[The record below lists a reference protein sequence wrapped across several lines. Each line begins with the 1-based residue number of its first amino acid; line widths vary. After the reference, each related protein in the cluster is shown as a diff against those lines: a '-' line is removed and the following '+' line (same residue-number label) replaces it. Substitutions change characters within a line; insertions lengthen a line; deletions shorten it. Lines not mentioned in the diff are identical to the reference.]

1 MLFWSS
7 LCSPPLLPFGM
18 LFYGNLCILH
28 YSLIC
33 TCRHTV
39 GVCSKILRVQDMIT
53 NGIGII
59 SHPTADDSN
68 KLRATCNMI
77 NCSCSIVTAMLNGSE
92 TTSPSLC
99 LFLLSLSLSPL
110 SLSLHCFTFMGTVS
124 TSGAA
129 YHALYCRSVHET
141 SVARS
146 FCSSIWG
153 PGIEWFWFA
162 LEVLSSNFVVVV
174 ALSTARTSLCW
185 PRSFSLDFFRGR
197 HLVLDCLPLAASGR
211 RSACRSWACH
221 FCFRHCLGNEEP
233 GVTQISLQLEGLSI
247 SITRIRLVPDVG
259 TLGPEPLPSESGKG
273 ALLRAALPPC
283 LLRPLV
289 RAHHPVFLRSL
300 QVTDLLPS
308 TKSKLLFLHC
318 LLPGFKLQSPSAL
331 LARLDK
337 SELN

>member
-1 MLFWSS
+1 
-7 LCSPPLLPFGM
+7 M

-99 LFLLSLSLSPL
+99 LFLLSLSLSL
-110 SLSLHCFTFMGTVS
+110 SLSLLSLSLFIVLLSWALCLRRVQPIMHCTVEVCMKRLS
-124 TSGAA
+124 QDPSALAYGARGSSGSGLLWKCS
-129 YHALYCRSVHET
+129 ALTLWLSLPYLLL
-141 SVARS
+141 
-146 FCSSIWG
+146 G
-153 PGIEWFWFA
+153 PPSAGPD
-162 LEVLSSNFVVVV
+162 LSP
-174 ALSTARTSLCW
+174 W
-185 PRSFSLDFFRGR
+185 IFFRGR